1 MSRTHSCGAESAAG
15 RCLLVRSSGP
25 GPDSELR
32 SRIARTPMHAQGS
45 RLVTALRAD
54 TIEAC
59 AWLSRF
65 LRTLLAKLT
74 DVCGSFLNGWKLLPA
89 ELVMLCAVAVG
100 AMTRA
105 GDPPSL
111 RPPQPQTHELL
122 IAVGAELR
130 PVFGLTGRAGNPAEN
145 VPAFPLKIEGKI
157 T

>member
-1 MSRTHSCGAESAAG
+1 MELNR
-15 RCLLVRSSGP
+15 LLVVVYSHEAQVQDLTPKCDRV
-25 GPDSELR
+25 LR
-32 SRIARTPMHAQGS
+32 ERPCTLKRRDI
-45 RLVTALRAD
+45 VTALRAD

-74 DVCGSFLNGWKLLPA
+74 DVRGSFLNGQKLLPA

-122 IAVGAELR
+122 NSCGC
-130 PVFGLTGRAGNPAEN
+130 
-145 VPAFPLKIEGKI
+145 
-157 T
+157 